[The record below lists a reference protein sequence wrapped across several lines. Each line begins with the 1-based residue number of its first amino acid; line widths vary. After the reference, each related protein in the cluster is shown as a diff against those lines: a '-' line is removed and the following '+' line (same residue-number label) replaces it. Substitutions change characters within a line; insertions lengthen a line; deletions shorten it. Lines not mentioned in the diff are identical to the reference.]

1 VPESKPGC
9 GPHGTAESAGKQ
21 RERQDE
27 SEVVDPRKDV
37 LEPQQK
43 EGPEVGGRCR
53 GFVAFYCNDMNTRK
67 AFISL
72 VMVDPRDRGLGIGQ
86 ALVDFV
92 FSVARSRGFHSCQLE
107 VLKVNHPAYKL
118 FRSKGFQ
125 PVEDRGE
132 IYLMEA
138 GL

>member
-1 VPESKPGC
+1 MISDQIKSLIIEEQ
-9 GPHGTAESAGKQ
+9 A
-21 RERQDE
+21 RQDGRF
-27 SEVVDPRKDV
+27 VRNVDMDTYLAKLGEKAEIVSDV
-37 LEPQQK
+37 I
-43 EGPEVGGRCR
+43 GGRCR
-53 GFVAFYCNDMNTRK
+53 GFVAFYCNDMNNRK
-67 AFISL
+67 AYISL
-72 VMVDPRDRGLGIGQ
+72 VMVDPCDRGLGIGQ

-107 VLKVNHPAYKL
+107 VSKSNQPAYNL

-125 PVEDRGE
+125 LVEDRGE